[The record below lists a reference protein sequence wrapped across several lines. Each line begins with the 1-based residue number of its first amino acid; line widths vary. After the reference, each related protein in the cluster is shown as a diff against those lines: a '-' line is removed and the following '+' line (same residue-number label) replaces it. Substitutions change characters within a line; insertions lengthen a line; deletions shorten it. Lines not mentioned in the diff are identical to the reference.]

1 MTRILRTPPTATVS
15 TRQAPARPVRKAWH
29 FEAAQ
34 AHALH
39 DLLSTLLD
47 PLGSSCMVLTDAGAK
62 GDNAILAIRANR
74 ALDLATLPHA
84 ANLCHTYV
92 KLKDRDVA
100 IVNEPASAGSTV
112 TDFTL
117 VAGVCFETAGPLAE
131 ILIAKRVSFPAR
143 TSESGRLDDEGVRVP
158 PMPIAIGGKVNTD
171 ILTAMSMHPLA
182 PAGLAEGISQA
193 CSELFAVAEKL
204 KKAALDPGSE
214 IRRASFKRY
223 LTDCTRMVDERLH
236 RLPLGAKTVTSRLP
250 TGEVLKLQLR
260 LDETKITFDF
270 AGTDSS
276 TRFSLT
282 DMQTFSACMA
292 VTASLFAD
300 GLPMNAATFGM
311 VQVSAPSRTFLSGRG
326 PIGTV
331 QSTRFALAA
340 ICDLVRAAFAQMT
353 PAVRAAGGATANG
366 HFQFEFNGGK
376 FWSSNLEPGS
386 PARVGGSGLDAY
398 ALWEPRPSLFAIDEI
413 ESNYPLKVIGCGV
426 RLGSGGKGQYRGG
439 DGAFYSFEVLESCK
453 VRWALGP
460 QIVKSDGADG
470 GKSGAAAKIEVRRFG
485 STTLDPL
492 VDAGGN
498 PEGVATLS
506 AGDQVHFF
514 GAGGGGF
521 GAAKEKAKKEVEAT
535 DSGDADEASE

>member
-1 MTRILRTPPTATVS
+1 VSRITSSSS
-15 TRQAPARPVRKAWH
+15 TRAPSSNASLSKTTRPNRKSWH

-39 DLLSTLLD
+39 DLLSSLLD
-47 PLGSSCMVLTDAGAK
+47 PLGSSCMLMTEAGAK
-62 GDNAILAIRANR
+62 SENAILSIRTNR

-100 IVNEPASAGSTV
+100 ILNEPASAGSTV
-112 TDFTL
+112 SDFTL
-117 VAGVCFETAGPLAE
+117 VAGVCFETAGPMAE

-143 TSESGRLDDEGVRVP
+143 TSESGRLEDEGVRVP
-158 PMPIAIGGKVNTD
+158 PMPIAAGGKVNTD
-171 ILTAMSMHPLA
+171 ILSAMSMHPFA
-182 PAGLAEGISQA
+182 PVGLVEGITNA
-193 CSELFAVAEKL
+193 CNELLAVADKL
-204 KKAALDPGSE
+204 KKSALDPGSE
-214 IRRASFKRY
+214 LRRASFKRY

-260 LDETKITFDF
+260 LDETRVTFDF
-270 AGTDSS
+270 AGTDAS
-276 TRFSLT
+276 TRFGLT

-300 GLPMNAATFGM
+300 GLPMNAATFSM

-326 PIGTV
+326 PVGTV
-331 QSTRFALAA
+331 QSTRFAFAA

-353 PAVRAAGGATANG
+353 PTVRASGGTTSLG

-376 FWSSNLEPGS
+376 FWSSNLEPGA
-386 PARVGGSGLDAY
+386 PASAEGAGLDAY
-398 ALWEPRPSLFAIDEI
+398 AIWEPRPAIFAVDEI
-413 ESNYPLKVIGCGV
+413 ELNFPLKVIGCGI
-426 RLGSGGKGQYRGG
+426 RAQSGGKGLHRGG

-460 QIVKSDGADG
+460 QISKTDGADG
-470 GKSGAAAKIEVRRFG
+470 GKAGTAAKIEVRRFN

-492 VDAGGN
+492 VEYGGN
-498 PEGVATLS
+498 SDGIASLN
-506 AGDQVHFF
+506 AGDQIHFF
-514 GAGGGGF
+514 AAGGGGF
-521 GAAKEKAKKEVEAT
+521 GSSKEKAKEESA
-535 DSGDADEASE
+535 E